1 MTLTSLFSTVLDL
14 TAAGSIAIVCVLL
27 ARLVLNRAPKWIS
40 YALWAVVLFRLLCP
54 VTIESPVSLM
64 PDRTM
69 PTARTET
76 QQSTAQPEPV
86 TPVLPVTS
94 DTAPGSETV
103 QPQPG
108 RAEIAPAARPD
119 KMTVLAI
126 IWLAGMGC
134 VTVYA
139 IVSLVLV
146 RRRLIGA
153 VPLEGNVWLAD
164 HIPSPFVLGL
174 FRPKI
179 YLPSTLEASELE
191 YILLHE
197 RTHIARRD
205 NLTRLLAWIALTVHW
220 FNPLVWIAFV
230 CSGHD
235 MERSC
240 DEAVLKKLGTDIR
253 QDYSASLLRLSAGR
267 HILAAAPLAFGE
279 SDTKGRIRHVLN
291 YRRPRFWVVVVAL
304 IAAVALTVGL
314 ATDRAKK
321 AEDTADVTFADM
333 FWYLAEDRNDPEA
346 SEELFRSIGTVINES
361 QTADGVTATLEGI
374 LCADGDVYLSVSFDI
389 ANGPEDSFTSVAD
402 MDSWI
407 VPSDT
412 TIQQMMMVSSYYDEN
427 GLDGWRERLKDWS
440 DLTMRYWNRPGTE
453 DYRLFIRAKSVHPGE
468 NILHLEQLELGSVTI
483 AGPFEFTFTV
493 TDSAPAQEYALSTTA
508 VLSDSLSVLVQFVRV
523 TPFSV
528 TVTAVTQDIVG
539 DEENGNPLQVYKNGA
554 LYPIRGSMRQTERY
568 EDAPTQLIWSVGP
581 GDRIF
586 DPSHITAISLGDT
599 LIPLGADELCGYP
612 TAEDFDTGSLNA
624 ALKEEL
630 GGSPVVFSVIEPEH
644 TPGYAIV
651 GYTDAS
657 AFGKQA
663 IGYAV
668 VARGEDACRITD
680 AHTLRKENAK
690 ISETSMNTIVCGEK
704 DAPWTVNNTFQ
715 AILSNDPALASV
727 RVEVDGQELWTCQ
740 VDAVPFLEVIPLSE
754 TLGEFHLWFLDRDGR
769 ILNERSTGFSEVAY
783 GKTVDALDG

>member
-1 MTLTSLFSTVLDL
+1 MTMTSLFSTVLDL

-54 VTIESPVSLM
+54 VTIESPMSLM

-94 DTAPGSETV
+94 DTAPGSDTV

-119 KMTVLAI
+119 KMTVLTI

-240 DEAVLKKLGTDIR
+240 DEAVLK
-253 QDYSASLLRLSAGR
+253 
-267 HILAAAPLAFGE
+267 
-279 SDTKGRIRHVLN
+279 
-291 YRRPRFWVVVVAL
+291 
-304 IAAVALTVGL
+304 
-314 ATDRAKK
+314 
-321 AEDTADVTFADM
+321 
-333 FWYLAEDRNDPEA
+333 
-346 SEELFRSIGTVINES
+346 
-361 QTADGVTATLEGI
+361 
-374 LCADGDVYLSVSFDI
+374 
-389 ANGPEDSFTSVAD
+389 
-402 MDSWI
+402 
-407 VPSDT
+407 
-412 TIQQMMMVSSYYDEN
+412 
-427 GLDGWRERLKDWS
+427 
-440 DLTMRYWNRPGTE
+440 
-453 DYRLFIRAKSVHPGE
+453 
-468 NILHLEQLELGSVTI
+468 
-483 AGPFEFTFTV
+483 
-493 TDSAPAQEYALSTTA
+493 
-508 VLSDSLSVLVQFVRV
+508 
-523 TPFSV
+523 
-528 TVTAVTQDIVG
+528 
-539 DEENGNPLQVYKNGA
+539 
-554 LYPIRGSMRQTERY
+554 
-568 EDAPTQLIWSVGP
+568 
-581 GDRIF
+581 
-586 DPSHITAISLGDT
+586 
-599 LIPLGADELCGYP
+599 
-612 TAEDFDTGSLNA
+612 
-624 ALKEEL
+624 
-630 GGSPVVFSVIEPEH
+630 
-644 TPGYAIV
+644 
-651 GYTDAS
+651 
-657 AFGKQA
+657 
-663 IGYAV
+663 
-668 VARGEDACRITD
+668 
-680 AHTLRKENAK
+680 
-690 ISETSMNTIVCGEK
+690 
-704 DAPWTVNNTFQ
+704 
-715 AILSNDPALASV
+715 
-727 RVEVDGQELWTCQ
+727 
-740 VDAVPFLEVIPLSE
+740 
-754 TLGEFHLWFLDRDGR
+754 
-769 ILNERSTGFSEVAY
+769 
-783 GKTVDALDG
+783 

>member
-1 MTLTSLFSTVLDL
+1 MTPTSLFSTVLDL

-94 DTAPGSETV
+94 DTAPGSDTV

-119 KMTVLAI
+119 KMTVLTI

-389 ANGPEDSFTSVAD
+389 ENGPEDSFISVAD

-412 TIQQMMMVSSYYDEN
+412 TIRQMMMVSSYYDEN

-468 NILHLEQLELGSVTI
+468 NILHLEQLELGSTTI
-483 AGPFEFTFTV
+483 AGPFKFTFTV
-493 TDSAPAQEYALSTTA
+493 SDSGVAREYALNTTA
-508 VLSDSLSVLVQFVRV
+508 VLSDTLSVLVQSVRV

-539 DEENGNPLQVYKNGA
+539 DEENGNPLQVYRNGA
-554 LYPIRGSMRQTERY
+554 LYPIRGSMRQTARY

-581 GDRIF
+581 GDQIF
-586 DPSHITAISLGDT
+586 DPAHITAISLGDT
-599 LIPLGADELCGYP
+599 LIPLGEDTLCGYP

-624 ALKEEL
+624 ALKEKL
-630 GGSPVVFSVIEPEH
+630 GGAPVVFTVIEPEH

-668 VARGEDACRITD
+668 VARDGDACRITD

-704 DAPWTVNNTFQ
+704 DAPWTVDNTFQ

-754 TLGEFHLWFLDRDGR
+754 TLGEFHVWFLDRDGE
-769 ILNERSTGFSEVAY
+769 ILNERANGFSEFAY
-783 GKTVDALDG
+783 GQAVESLYG